1 VRRAEALKSQR
12 RRRMAD
18 MAAANA
24 DLLLREA
31 GCGGIVVL
39 SALLYGVDLPAQL
52 LDEAYVVLNLGDLA
66 VELV

>member
-1 VRRAEALKSQR
+1 
-12 RRRMAD
+12 

-24 DLLLREA
+24 DLLLRKA

>member
-1 VRRAEALKSQR
+1 
-12 RRRMAD
+12 

-24 DLLLREA
+24 DLLLRKA
-31 GCGGIVVL
+31 GCGGIVVVF